1 MDAVS
6 EPAVSR
12 ARWLAATLVGLGV
25 WAAVVFVTG
34 PVLVNSPINPLVSLA
49 VAVLP
54 GIYVAGR
61 VVGARSAR
69 RWIIV
74 GLLTSGLIL
83 AVTAGL
89 MAAFLQSGFLNAG

>member
-1 MDAVS
+1 M
-6 EPAVSR
+6 EPAVSSM
-12 ARWLAATLVGLGV
+12 RWLLAMLIGLGI

-34 PVLVNSPINPLVSLA
+34 PLLVNSPINPLVGLA
-49 VAVLP
+49 LAVLP

-69 RWIIV
+69 RWIIA
-74 GLLTSGLIL
+74 GILTSGLIL

-89 MAAFLQSGFLNAG
+89 LAAFLQSGFLSAG